1 MLEPG
6 DGQDQLLKEDRVVVG
21 PLLRSG
27 DTHDLLVGVF
37 VELPEHISCS
47 HIRLSD
53 TTEGL
58 DLKTLRTVLKVVG
71 NSVLSSCRRR

>member
-1 MLEPG
+1 MFEPG
-6 DGQDQLLKEDRVVVG
+6 DGQNQLLEEDRVVIST
-21 PLLRSG
+21 LLRSG

-37 VELPEHISCS
+37 VEFPKDISRS

-58 DLKTLRTVLKVVG
+58 DL
-71 NSVLSSCRRR
+71 